1 MISLQKLTSKNKD
14 EFKKLY
20 YKSRLEENYDKDFF
34 RLYSQENLLGKFLF
48 KKFLKLFMYNNRIIG
63 FMWYEVPIDINIRV
77 WALYIEEDYVDLL
90 DNKIISNFN
99 NGILSYETIDNN
111 RNFKTLSKLGFKR
124 IKPTIFMDLNIYNY
138 NEDIIKLNTDSES
151 IIFKKFKIGEDEKIR
166 CEIQNDIFSEW
177 NRVPLTI
184 EDIYNDINQDYYINE
199 FAIFIEVDN
208 RIIGYGQIVLSRD
221 MYTIVNFGIIK
232 KYRARGYGR
241 ELLNNLIMISKKKGI
256 KTLYIRVDESNIK
269 ARRLY
274 EYVGFKE
281 KYMISR
287 WER

>member
-99 NGILSYETIDNN
+99 NGILSYETIDSN
-111 RNFKTLSKLGFKR
+111 RNFNTLSKLGFNR

-184 EDIYNDINQDYYINE
+184 EDIYNDINQDYYIND

>member
-34 RLYSQENLLGKFLF
+34 KLYSQQNFLGKFLF
-48 KKFLKLFMYNNRIIG
+48 KKFLKLFMYNNRVIG
-63 FMWYEVPIDINIRV
+63 FIWYEVPIDINIRV
-77 WALYIEEDYVDLL
+77 WALYIEEGYVDLL
-90 DNKIISNFN
+90 DNKVISNFN
-99 NGILSYETIDNN
+99 NGILSYETIDSN
-111 RNFKTLSKLGFKR
+111 RNFNTLSKLGFKR
-124 IKPTIFMDLNIYNY
+124 IKPTIFMDLDIYNY
-138 NEDIIKLNTDSES
+138 NEDTIKLNTDNES
-151 IIFKKFKIGEDEKIR
+151 IKFKKFKIGEDEKIR
-166 CEIQNDIFSEW
+166 CEIQNDIFSDW

-199 FAIFIEVDN
+199 FAIFIEVDSK
-208 RIIGYGQIVLSRD
+208 IIGYGQIVLSRD

-232 KYRARGYGR
+232 KYRSRGYGR
-241 ELLNNLIMISKKKGI
+241 ELLNNLIIISKKKGI

-281 KYMISR
+281 KYMISK